1 LIITQNLI
9 LPFENSPLSIHPP
22 FKIAMR
28 IAIAGAGDLAK
39 YLVEELLAASH
50 EVVVLSRSLKPWF
63 ERRDISFRPTDY
75 SVPSL
80 VVALEDCDGLISALL
95 DYSLG
100 SVIAHLA
107 LLEACQK
114 SPKCKRFM
122 PSEYGG
128 NVDLYPESPEFY
140 YANHEPV
147 RQALRA
153 QKDVMWTLFNMGWLS
168 DYFVS
173 AGSRYIK
180 DIGDFHP
187 VNFET
192 GVMTIPGTGE
202 ESISFTAAR
211 DAAAAMARLIDQDNW
226 EATTF
231 VCGETTTW
239 NSVAKLLARHGRDL
253 KVRYVSLDSL
263 QDCIKHGRS
272 GDDDVI
278 AAQYAEFSLTGGAI
292 LPQEKVERQKEQYF
306 KGVKIRSVEEVVL
319 AAEQSPWTIV

>member
-1 LIITQNLI
+1 
-9 LPFENSPLSIHPP
+9 
-22 FKIAMR
+22 MR

-63 ERRDISFRPTDY
+63 ERPDISFRPTDY

-80 VVALEDCDGLISALL
+80 AAALEDCDGLVSALL
-95 DYSLG
+95 DYTLG
-100 SVIAHLA
+100 SVTSHLA

-147 RQALRA
+147 REALRA
-153 QKDVMWTLFNMGWLS
+153 QKDVMWTLFNMGWLA

-173 AGSRYIK
+173 PGSRYIK

-187 VNFET
+187 VDFEA
-192 GVMTIPGTGE
+192 GVITIPGTGE
-202 ESISFTAAR
+202 ELISFTAAR
-211 DAAAAMARLIDQDNW
+211 DTAAAIARLIDQDDW

-239 NSVAKLLARHGRDL
+239 NRVAKLLADHGRDME
-253 KVRYVSLDSL
+253 VRYVSLESL
-263 QDCIKHGRS
+263 RDTIKQGQL
-272 GDDDVI
+272 GDDDVT

-292 LPQEKVERQKEQYF
+292 LPRKN
-306 KGVKIRSVEEVVL
+306 
-319 AAEQSPWTIV
+319 

>member
-1 LIITQNLI
+1 
-9 LPFENSPLSIHPP
+9 
-22 FKIAMR
+22 MR

-50 EVVVLSRSLKPWF
+50 EVVVLSRSTKSWF
-63 ERRDISFRPTDY
+63 ERPDISFRPTDY

-80 VVALEDCDGLISALL
+80 VAALEDCDGLISALL
-95 DYSLG
+95 DYTLG
-100 SVIAHLA
+100 SVTAHLA

-114 SPKCKRFM
+114 SPKCKRFI

-128 NVDLYPESPEFY
+128 NIDLYPNSPEFY

-168 DYFVS
+168 DYIVS
-173 AGSRYIK
+173 ASSRYIK

-192 GVMTIPGTGE
+192 GVITIPGTGE
-202 ESISFTAAR
+202 ELISFTAAR

-231 VCGETTTW
+231 VCGETATW
-239 NSVAKLLARHGRDL
+239 NSVAKLLAKCGRDME
-253 KVRYVSLDSL
+253 VRYVSLESL
-263 QDCIKHGRS
+263 KDTIKRGQP
-272 GDDDVI
+272 GEGDVI

-292 LPQEKVERQKEQYF
+292 LPQEKVERQREQYF
-306 KGVKIRSVEEVVL
+306 KGLKIRSLEEFVQD
-319 AAEQSPWTIV
+319 AERSPGTIV